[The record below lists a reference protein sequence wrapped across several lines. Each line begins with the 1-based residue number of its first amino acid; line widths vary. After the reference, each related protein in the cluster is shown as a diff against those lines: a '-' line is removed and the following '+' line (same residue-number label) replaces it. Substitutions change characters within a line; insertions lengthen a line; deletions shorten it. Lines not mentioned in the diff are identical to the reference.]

1 MGEDEKS
8 RQRMGCAGV
17 SEEPMGGRGGGVMGG
32 SLQGLG
38 ENKGTDRL

>member
-17 SEEPMGGRGGGVMGG
+17 SEEPMGGVMGG